1 MTTTVTCSRCQ
12 HQNTVQAKFCEE
24 CAAPLA
30 RACGSCGAKISA
42 TAKFCPECGQS
53 TAAQPRFAS
62 PTTYTPKH
70 LIEKILAARNAM
82 EGERKHV
89 TMLFA
94 DLKGSTEMVADRDP
108 EEAQAILD
116 PVLKLMMDAIHYY
129 EGTVSLAM
137 GDGLMAIFGAPVAHE
152 DHAVRACY
160 AALRTQA
167 AVKKHAEQI
176 HRTKGI
182 VIQLRVGLNSGNVV
196 VRSISNDLRMDYT
209 ALGETV
215 HLAAR
220 MEQMALPGSIFLAP
234 GTTSLAE
241 GYIVTKPL
249 GERPVKGLSEPVNVH
264 ELLGASVVRSRLQAS
279 VARGLTAFMGR
290 EPELELLRQS
300 LSRAQAGNGQVVAL
314 VGEAGMGKSR
324 LFFEFTR
331 SHYTQNCLVVESN
344 SVSYGKVTSYLPL
357 IELIKVYFKI
367 DPADDARRIR
377 EKVIGKL
384 LALDRSL
391 EAFLPA
397 LMSLLD
403 VPHEDRA
410 WNELDPPQRRQR
422 TMEGI
427 KRILLRESQIQPLIV
442 VFEDLH
448 WVDAE
453 SQVFLDGLVES
464 LPTSR
469 ILLLV
474 NYRPEYQHRW
484 GRKTYFREIRVD
496 PLPLQTTDAFL
507 DTMLGKDA
515 ALEPLKRLLFVRTEG
530 NPFFLEESIR
540 ELVEM
545 KFLAGERGNYQLVKL
560 ADSLRIPHSARA
572 ILTARIDRL
581 ASEEKWIL
589 QVAAVVGS
597 DVPFALLRAISNTSE
612 EQLRA
617 GLSNLQAAEF
627 LYETPMFP
635 DLEYT
640 FRHALTHEVAYES
653 LVGESR
659 RTIHAAIVA
668 ASEELYPDR
677 LAERVERLAN
687 HALRGEL
694 WEKTVGYA
702 RQAGAKM
709 LQRSS
714 NSQAATFF
722 GNALDALGRIPVER
736 KTQELAIDL
745 RFDLRSA
752 LMPLGEFGRTLDILR
767 EAEALAKELDD
778 QRRLSRVTANM
789 TNLYWEMGEQ
799 DRSIASGLRALEI
812 ADRVDDSSLRDMA
825 RRYLGRSYQAVGEF
839 QKAIGLFR
847 QVVGPPGTES
857 GSAVSSGSAALTRIF
872 LMLCLAEVGE
882 FAEAL
887 RYGEEALRIAQA
899 IDHPFNLCAA
909 QSALGRVHV
918 HHGDFTNAAPLLEK
932 ALEICKTAN
941 IPLLFPFAAAP
952 LGACYLGLGR
962 VKEALPLLE
971 AAVEQATT
979 MRRMVEYSQWR
990 FWLSRALLADGKLDR
1005 AHEVAESALEFART
1019 YKERGFQAWTL
1030 RLLGDIYLAQG
1041 SSAFANA
1048 ERHYQECMALAQ
1060 ELGMR
1065 PLQALCHLG
1074 FGLLYD
1080 RTGRKD
1086 EARQALSTARA
1097 LTNAMGMKFW
1107 SDRVETAL
1115 AALEGTKSSGGGE

>member
-1 MTTTVTCSRCQ
+1 MTLTVTCSRCQ
-12 HQNTVQAKFCEE
+12 HHNTAQAKFCEE

-30 RACGSCGAKISA
+30 RACGGCGAKISP
-42 TAKFCPECGQS
+42 TAKFCPECGQP
-53 TAAQPRFAS
+53 TATQPSFAS
-62 PTTYTPKH
+62 PKTYTPKH

-89 TMLFA
+89 TVLFA

-167 AVKKHAEQI
+167 AVKKHAEEI

-241 GYIVTKPL
+241 AYIVTKPL
-249 GERPVKGLSEPVNVH
+249 GERPVKGLPEPVNVH
-264 ELLGASVVRSRLQAS
+264 ELLGSSMVRSRLQAS
-279 VARGLTAFMGR
+279 VARGLTTFMGR

-331 SHYTQNCLVVESN
+331 SHHTQNCLVVESN

-367 DPADDARRIR
+367 DAADDARRIR

-422 TMEGI
+422 TLEGI

-474 NYRPEYQHRW
+474 NYRPECQHRW
-484 GRKTYFREIRVD
+484 RRKTYFREIRVD
-496 PLPLQTTDAFL
+496 SLPLQTMDAFL

-545 KFLAGERGNYQLVKL
+545 KFLAGERGNYQLIKL
-560 ADSLRIPHSARA
+560 ADTLRIPHSTRA

-617 GLSNLQAAEF
+617 SLSNLQAAEF

-653 LVGESR
+653 LVRESR

-694 WEKTVGYA
+694 WEKAVGYA

-745 RFDLRSA
+745 RFDLRSV

-767 EAEALAKELDD
+767 EAEALAKELND
-778 QRRLSRVTANM
+778 QRRVARVAANM

-799 DRSIASGLRALEI
+799 DRSIASGLRALDI
-812 ADRVDDSSLRDMA
+812 ADSVDDSSVRDMA

-857 GSAVSSGSAALTRIF
+857 GSAASSGSAVLTRIF

-899 IDHPFNLCAA
+899 IDHPFNLCAV
-909 QSALGRVHV
+909 QSALGRVRV
-918 HHGDFTNAAPLLEK
+918 HQGDFNNAAPLLEK

-941 IPLLFPFAAAP
+941 IPLLFPFAASP

-979 MRRMVEYSQWR
+979 MRRMVEHSQWR

-1019 YKERGFQAWTL
+1019 YKECGLQAWTL

-1041 SSAFANA
+1041 SSAFAKA

-1086 EARQALSTARA
+1086 EAWHSLSTARA
-1097 LTNAMGMKFW
+1097 LTNAMEMRFW
-1107 SDRVETAL
+1107 SDRVEIAL
-1115 AALEGTKSSGGGE
+1115 AALDGTASSNGGD